1 MYEISASAH
10 FDAAHYLR
18 GYKGKCANVHGH
30 RWQVEIAMQG
40 PELNEQGILIDFMD
54 VKTMLKEVL
63 DLFDHRMIN
72 EVPPFDGLN
81 PTAENIARFIF
92 REMSEKLKRLTG
104 SDIKIARVT
113 VRESESAGA
122 TYFSDE

>member
-1 MYEISASAH
+1 
-10 FDAAHYLR
+10 
-18 GYKGKCANVHGH
+18 
-30 RWQVEIAMQG
+30 
-40 PELNEQGILIDFMD
+40 
-54 VKTMLKEVL
+54 
-63 DLFDHRMIN
+63 
-72 EVPPFDGLN
+72 LN